1 MAHLIYK
8 CPRTAMKVQTWI
20 AEEVAHPDPTTTF
33 EPVRC
38 PACTHVHFINRS
50 SGRLLGDRG

>member
-1 MAHLIYK
+1 
-8 CPRTAMKVQTWI
+8 MKVQTWI